1 MHHNGPMSEHDLVIR
16 NATVVDG
23 TGAAPVVADV
33 AVTGDRITAVGSVDG
48 RGHREIDGDG
58 LTVTPGFIDV
68 HTHFDGQAT
77 WDPVLAPSSVHGVT
91 SLVMG
96 NCGVG
101 FAPARPTQEHHDWLI
116 AMLEGVEDIPGT
128 ALAEGLT
135 WDWETFTEYLDAL
148 DRRRYA
154 VDVASHVT
162 HAPLRAYVMGER
174 GADPMELPTADELAE
189 MAAQVKLG
197 MQAGA
202 VGFTTSR
209 TYIHR
214 TRDGAPLGTRYS
226 SIDELTALAGAM
238 AETGRGVI
246 QLISDAYQSP
256 DLEYTKAEMAM
267 MRSLVEAT
275 GRPLS
280 MTVQQPEPLPDR
292 WREMKAWVDECVA
305 AGLPL
310 KTQVSARPIG
320 VLQGLTAT
328 LNPLILC
335 PSFQEV
341 ARLPLPELVHAL
353 RDPDRRARIV
363 AEHATREIDGMLH
376 EITNG
381 FHKLFPMGDP
391 VDYEPTVESS
401 IAGLA
406 AASGRNPVEVVLD
419 LLVERDGNQL
429 LYMPLFNFARGNLDD
444 VREMLLAPNSLLGL
458 SDAGA
463 HCGAISDASMTTTAL
478 ALWTRDRRHDR
489 LPIELMVHHLTQR
502 GARHVGWLDR
512 GVVAPGYLAD
522 LNVIDMGTLAAHPP
536 HIVRDLPAG
545 GRRLVQDASG
555 YRHTFKRGVET
566 FADGVH
572 TGQLPGGLVRG
583 TQPAPV

>member
-1 MHHNGPMSEHDLVIR
+1 MSAHDLVIR

-33 AVTGDRITAVGSVDG
+33 AVTGDRITAVGTVDG
-48 RGHREIDGDG
+48 RGHREIDADG
-58 LTVTPGFIDV
+58 LTVTPGFVDI

-77 WDPVLAPSSVHGVT
+77 WDPVLAPSSIHGVT
-91 SLVMG
+91 SIVMG

-101 FAPARPTQEHHDWLI
+101 FAPARPEHHDFLI
-116 AMLEGVEDIPGT
+116 SMLEGVEDIPGT

-135 WDWETFTEYLDAL
+135 WDWESFTDYLDAL
-148 DRRRYA
+148 GRRRYSI
-154 VDVASHVT
+154 DVATHVT

-174 GADPMELPTADELAE
+174 GADPLELPTAEELAE
-189 MAAQVKLG
+189 MAAQVKIG
-197 MQAGA
+197 MEAGA

-226 SIDELTALAGAM
+226 SIDELTALAMAM
-238 AETGRGVI
+238 ADTGRGVI

-256 DLEYTKAEMAM
+256 DVEFTKAEMAT
-267 MRSLVEAT
+267 MRALVEAT

-292 WREMKAWVDECVA
+292 WREMRAWVDECVA
-305 AGLPL
+305 AGLPM

-353 RDPDRRARIV
+353 RDTDRRTRIV
-363 AEHATREIDGMLH
+363 AEHAAREIDGMLY
-376 EITNG
+376 EITHG

-391 VDYEPTVESS
+391 VDYEPTPESS
-401 IAGLA
+401 IAGIA
-406 AASGRNPVEVVLD
+406 AATGRNPVEVVLD

-429 LYMPLFNFARGNLDD
+429 LYMPLFNFAKGNLDD

-478 ALWTRDRRHDR
+478 ALWARDRRHDP

-522 LNVIDMGTLAAHPP
+522 LNVIDMATLAAHPP
-536 HIVRDLPAG
+536 QIVHDLPAG
-545 GRRLVQDASG
+545 GRRLMQTASG
-555 YRHTFKRGVET
+555 YRHTFKSGVET
-566 FADGVH
+566 FADGEH
-572 TGQLPGGLVRG
+572 TGQLPGALVRG
-583 TQPAPV
+583 SRPGPA